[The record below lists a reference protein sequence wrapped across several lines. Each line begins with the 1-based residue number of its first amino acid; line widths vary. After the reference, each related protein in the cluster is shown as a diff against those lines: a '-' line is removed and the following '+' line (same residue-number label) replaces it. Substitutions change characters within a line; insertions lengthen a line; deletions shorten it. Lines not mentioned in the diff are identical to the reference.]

1 MKWLGALHYP
11 AFHPLK
17 ETGAFSTSPRTSA
30 YIISHGGDCKTK
42 NGRHLPSPGDEGHP
56 NEIFTISKGGTPE
69 GVLMSIAEYES
80 LLETLEIL
88 SDPELI
94 RAIQLSEKE
103 LKAGKFVPLEKLKSE

>member
-1 MKWLGALHYP
+1 
-11 AFHPLK
+11 
-17 ETGAFSTSPRTSA
+17 
-30 YIISHGGDCKTK
+30 
-42 NGRHLPSPGDEGHP
+42 
-56 NEIFTISKGGTPE
+56 
-69 GVLMSIAEYES
+69 MSIAEYES